1 MQNCASRD
9 QLIAKIQHFADALK
23 ACQIEKENLLIINP
37 PENCQKEKA
46 REAIFV
52 YEEILKEYY
61 SVFDSILH
69 K

>member
-1 MQNCASRD
+1 MQNYASRD
-9 QLIAKIQHFADALK
+9 QLIAKIQHFADSIK
-23 ACQIEKENLLIINP
+23 SYQIEKETLLIVTP
-37 PENCQKEKA
+37 PENCQREKF

-61 SVFDSILH
+61 TVFDSILH